1 MASSEELMEMIAW
14 NPDGFR
20 LIEVLPKGEKCNTD
34 YSSSSV
40 LPKLWK
46 RGRQFRNET

>member
-1 MASSEELMEMIAW
+1 MVSSEELMETIAW
-14 NPDGFR
+14 NPDGFH
-20 LIEVLPKGEKCNTD
+20 LIEVLTKGEGFNTD

-46 RGRQFRNET
+46 RGR